1 MTLWKHRLD
10 TVALVYRA
18 ASGSI
23 IAILV
28 DMVNILIMS
37 YLVVF
42 CFFSGRYL

>member
-10 TVALVYRA
+10 TVALEYRA

-42 CFFSGRYL
+42 CFF